1 MKCLVFSDSHGKEYL
16 IERALRK
23 NPDAEVVFF
32 LGDGLSGVDEIAR
45 ANKDRI
51 WIAVRG
57 NCDFYSFLNDREI
70 RKSEEIVL
78 DGRKIFLTHGDIY
91 SVKSGYEVIT
101 NAAISRGAS
110 IVLFG
115 HTHQT
120 YEAYSDLGDGI
131 YLFNPGSVAAP
142 SSSFGI
148 MTLTENSVLFSHG
161 KL

>member
-1 MKCLVFSDSHGKEYL
+1 MKCLVFSDSHGKEFL

-45 ANKDRI
+45 ANKDRM

-57 NCDFYSFLNDREI
+57 NCDFYSFLNDQEVK
-70 RKSEEIVL
+70 KSEEITL
-78 DGRKIFLTHGDIY
+78 MGRKIFLTHGDIY
-91 SVKSGYEVIT
+91 FVKSGYDVIT
-101 NAAISRGAS
+101 NAAISRGAD

-115 HTHQT
+115 HTHKV
-120 YEAYSDLGDGI
+120 YEGYRDQNGEI

-148 MTLTENSVLFSHG
+148 MTLTEKDVLFSHG